1 MTDNENIQNRDKAL
15 IPVGTENA
23 KNTAEDYLGNLSAQA
38 EDYGQKLQDAAMKA
52 KDYASERLAVASD
65 KFKELQERDPQ
76 ELLEDA
82 KDYARKEPGKT
93 ILISAAIG
101 LVVGAILRGR
111 R

>member
-1 MTDNENIQNRDKAL
+1 MTENENVQNRDKAL
-15 IPVGTENA
+15 IPVRTE
-23 KNTAEDYLGNLSAQA
+23 KSEVMTDDYLGDLTAQA
-38 EDYGQKLQDAAMKA
+38 EDYGQKLQEAAMKA

-65 KFKELQERDPQ
+65 KFKELQDRDPQ
-76 ELLEDA
+76 ELFEDA

-93 ILISAAIG
+93 ILISAAVG